1 VATYT
6 IAADKLTTDALTLV
20 ANTADTV
27 SIVGRASARRPA
39 VVIHPSSPSA
49 TTPVWVTFDGSDP
62 DPAQGFAYPLW
73 PGQTGSMEDRGPA
86 QRADGDITVKLK
98 SSAAQVYSVET

>member
-1 VATYT
+1 MATYT
-6 IAADKLTTDALTLV
+6 IAADKLTTDVLTLV

-27 SIVGRASARRPA
+27 TIVGRASARRPA

-73 PGQTGSMEDRGPA
+73 PDRGPA
-86 QRADGDITVKLK
+86 QRADGDITVKVR
-98 SSAAQVYSVET
+98 SAAAQVYSVES